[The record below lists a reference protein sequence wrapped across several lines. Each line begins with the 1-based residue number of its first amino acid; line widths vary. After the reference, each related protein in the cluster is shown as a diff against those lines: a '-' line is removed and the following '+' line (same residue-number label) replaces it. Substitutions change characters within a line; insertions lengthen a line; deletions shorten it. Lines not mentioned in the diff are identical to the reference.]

1 VKTTNAQRMGVFAL
15 LLAGLTGLSH
25 AVTPARKGAE
35 APDPTVNL
43 QVEVRLVDEA
53 LVESEAQT
61 ADRPSYTVATR
72 PAHPI
77 QGDELSLQVANG
89 SPGALSLGR
98 RIPVQWMVA
107 ATRGA
112 GANSVAASGAARS
125 GAGGLVQSLTWVDS
139 GEALWVLPHWP
150 GGLQPVQL
158 ELHFERTSLRPEA
171 MPSGTAMPAQ
181 ISRRFRSHLAVPLGV
196 WRTFAATGTPAPSSD
211 GRTLSTM
218 TLAERGRQIMQIR
231 VSKP

>member
-35 APDPTVNL
+35 AQEPTVNL

-53 LVESEAQT
+53 LLESEAPN
-61 ADRPSYTVATR
+61 ADRPSYTVGTR
-72 PAHPI
+72 PSNPS
-77 QGDELSLQVANG
+77 QGDVLSLQVANG
-89 SPGALSLGR
+89 ASGALSLGR

-107 ATRGA
+107 ASRGA
-112 GANSVAASGAARS
+112 GANSAAASGAAR
-125 GAGGLVQSLTWVDS
+125 GDAGGLVQSLTWVDS

-150 GGLQPVQL
+150 GGVQPVQL
-158 ELHFERTSLRPEA
+158 ELHVERTSLRPEA
-171 MPSGTAMPAQ
+171 MPSGPAMPAQ
-181 ISRRFRSHLAVPLGV
+181 VSHRVSSRLAVPLGV
-196 WRTFAATGTPAPSSD
+196 WSTFAATGTPVPSSD
-211 GRTLSTM
+211 VRTLSTM
-218 TLAERGRQIMQIR
+218 ALAERGRQLMQIR